1 MKSAAH
7 FQRTGAAK
15 KWPGVST
22 EPRGNDM
29 ATLSKIFHNGQP
41 EHGTVHWLNDC
52 IERGKT
58 ETFAAVVILNPG
70 LAGELLRRNPDN
82 RGIRP
87 VKSLQFAAD
96 IKAGRWAFNG
106 ETIIISRDG
115 LLNDGQ
121 HRCHAVIEANTPI
134 KVIISFGVDRSSRL
148 TVDQGAARGAADY
161 LSMDGV
167 SNASASAT
175 IARLLIA
182 YEQSGGRDVELR
194 TATNAQVLARV
205 KADEGVAKAAHY
217 GTTVGKRA
225 AQYVAGTLIGF
236 CYYVFS
242 EIDENEADAF
252 LQQVCTG
259 EGLRRNDPA
268 HTAREKLL
276 TAGKSRSRNI
286 AILFRAWTFY
296 RRNMQ
301 VKPSSLN
308 ATLPLPELF

>member
-1 MKSAAH
+1 
-7 FQRTGAAK
+7 
-15 KWPGVST
+15 
-22 EPRGNDM
+22 M
-29 ATLSKIFHNGQP
+29 ATLTNIADVAQP
-41 EHGTVHWLNDC
+41 PYGTIYWLNQC

-58 ETFAAVVILNPG
+58 EEFAEVVMLTPG

-82 RGIRP
+82 RGIKP
-87 VKSLQFAAD
+87 AKLLQFAAD
-96 IKAGRWAFNG
+96 IKDGRWAFNG
-106 ETIIISRDG
+106 ETIIVSRDG

-121 HRCHAVIEANTPI
+121 HRCNAVIEANTPV
-134 KVIISFGVDRSSRL
+134 KVIMSFGVERNSRL

-167 SNASASAT
+167 PNATAAAT

-182 YEQSGGRDVELR
+182 YEQSGGRDVDGR
-194 TATNAQVLARV
+194 TATNAQITTRV
-205 KADEGVAKAAHY
+205 HADERIGKAAHY
-217 GTTVGKRA
+217 GVTVGKRA
-225 AQYVAGTLIGF
+225 SYYVAGTVIGF
-236 CYYVFS
+236 CYYLFS
-242 EIDENEADAF
+242 EIDENDAHAF

-276 TAGKSRSRNI
+276 TAGKNRSRNV

-308 ATLPLPELF
+308 ATLPLPELY